1 MLFMEMA
8 LQWLVL
14 FEKVMWWYTSPIPQR
29 PQLSVLVG
37 DGVVYLCIG
46 LNILA
51 IMCFKGGSE
60 ILRRVRDAG
69 ICPIIKP
76 GSPDY
81 QD

>member
-1 MLFMEMA
+1 MVY
-8 LQWLVL
+8 QS
-14 FEKVMWWYTSPIPQR
+14 YPQR

-51 IMCFKGGSE
+51 IMCLGGSG

-69 ICPIIKP
+69 ICLIMKP